1 MSNLTKE
8 QKKEL
13 QKYIDEI
20 TKEAKALVKDYVK
33 NPSDISGS
41 IIQIHEHSP
50 ILNEDIDNDE
60 NK

>member
-41 IIQIHEHSP
+41 IIQIHENSP
-50 ILNEDIDNDE
+50 FLDEGTNDN
-60 NK
+60 